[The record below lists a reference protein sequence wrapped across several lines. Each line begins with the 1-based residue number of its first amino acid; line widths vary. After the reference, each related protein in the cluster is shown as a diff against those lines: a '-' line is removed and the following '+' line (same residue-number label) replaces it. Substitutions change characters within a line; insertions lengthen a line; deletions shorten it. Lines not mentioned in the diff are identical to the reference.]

1 MLLEFNVQNYL
12 SIRDRQTLSFR
23 ANKNINHLDDYYTTT
38 VLDERVLKIALIF
51 GANASGKTNVLSA
64 LDFLRSLILHPK
76 TSKTEHLDCTPF
88 LLDDKTCTENSV
100 FEILFIWNATKYKY
114 SIEFNNNYVV
124 KEILKKGHKKQLK
137 ELFIRTTDPIKQISK
152 IKFVETVKIP
162 ETSVLSL
169 TNNTLWNTTVISGF
183 NKTNIECQELKDV
196 YEWFSYYLNFI
207 VRPNRDLKNLISK
220 KIDSGEINKDKL
232 LPILQRADFNI
243 ADISL
248 KKEQEDVP
256 ERVVDFILSASP
268 NLSDSAVK
276 YLKSAKTISTIDV
289 RFLHLDTNNKAN
301 DKIPYDMESLGTQR
315 YYGLAGL
322 LYLLIKKSNCYMI
335 DELESSLHPDLFQHF
350 LLSFCVNANQ
360 SQIIATTH
368 NREILN
374 NKRIF
379 RNDMICIVDKDD
391 NCGTILYK
399 LSDFDTSVIR
409 DTSNILNAYNSGRLG
424 GIPNIG
430 DYYINIDGDEI
441 E

>member
-1 MLLEFNVQNYL
+1 M
-12 SIRDRQTLSFR
+12 
-23 ANKNINHLDDYYTTT
+23 
-38 VLDERVLKIALIF
+38 
-51 GANASGKTNVLSA
+51 
-64 LDFLRSLILHPK
+64 
-76 TSKTEHLDCTPF
+76 
-88 LLDDKTCTENSV
+88 
-100 FEILFIWNATKYKY
+100 
-114 SIEFNNNYVV
+114 
-124 KEILKKGHKKQLK
+124 
-137 ELFIRTTDPIKQISK
+137 
-152 IKFVETVKIP
+152 
-162 ETSVLSL
+162 
-169 TNNTLWNTTVISGF
+169 
-183 NKTNIECQELKDV
+183 
-196 YEWFSYYLNFI
+196 
-207 VRPNRDLKNLISK
+207 
-220 KIDSGEINKDKL
+220 
-232 LPILQRADFNI
+232 QRADFNI

-289 RFLHLDTNNKAN
+289 RFLHLDTNNNAN